1 MGKEY
6 IVAVKIE
13 ISDDIADKYP
23 NYKYNFKSKED
34 FIDMLVASLYIHDVE
49 GNSLNDVDIFGYKIK
64 DHRILKKKAAD
75 CIDDFKQNKDE

>member
-23 NYKYNFKSKED
+23 NYRFNYSNHKE
-34 FIDMLVASLYIHDVE
+34 FIDMLMSSLNVHDFE
-49 GNSLNDVDIFGYKIK
+49 GNSINDEDVFGYKIK
-64 DHRILKKKAAD
+64 GHRILTKKVAD
-75 CIDDFKQNKDE
+75 CIDDFKKE